1 MSASTSGMK
10 KGTLWT
16 VSHSLASLYE
26 RRWLIWYLIQREV
39 SSNYRGSFLGFF
51 WAFLGPLLMI
61 ALYTLVFSE
70 IIGLRFREVEGNSSL
85 NFGLYVYCGLIPYL
99 DFDDKLNKSVNTIR
113 SNSTLV
119 RKMVFPVEILPM
131 TTAVTALADKLLGLG
146 VLLVV
151 LAVLGYGLHW
161 TMLLLPLLIAVQLAF
176 TLGLSYLFA
185 VVGTYIPDVREA
197 LQAVVRAS
205 FFITPILWPAERIP
219 DNLQFIVTYNPLAF
233 LVVAYRDL
241 ILNGELPDGT
251 HIFWFSLFAVALCA
265 GGFALF
271 IRTKSR
277 FADLI

>member
-1 MSASTSGMK
+1 MK
-10 KGTLWT
+10 KGALW
-16 VSHSLASLYE
+16 SISSSLASLYE

-39 SSNYRGSFLGFF
+39 SSSYRGSFLGFF

-85 NFGLYVYCGLIPYL
+85 NFGLYVYCGLIPFL
-99 DFDDKLNKSVNTIR
+99 AFADTLNQSVNTIR

-119 RKMVFPVEILPM
+119 RKMVFPIEILPM

-146 VLLVV
+146 VLAVV
-151 LAVLGYGLHW
+151 LAILGYGLHW
-161 TMLLLPLLIAVQLAF
+161 TILLLPLLIVMQLAF

-185 VVGTYIPDVREA
+185 VVGTYVPDVREA

-241 ILNGELPDGT
+241 ILNGELPDGAHT
-251 HIFWFSLFAVALCA
+251 FWFSLFAVALCA

-271 IRTKSR
+271 IRAKSR